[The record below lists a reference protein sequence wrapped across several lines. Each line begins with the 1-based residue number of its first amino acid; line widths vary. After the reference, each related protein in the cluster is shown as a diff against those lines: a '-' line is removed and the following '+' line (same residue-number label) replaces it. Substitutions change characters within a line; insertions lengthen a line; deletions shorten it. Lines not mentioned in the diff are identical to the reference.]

1 MLDGELFR
9 APISNAPGRVLDV
22 GTGTGIWA
30 MDFADEYPNAE
41 VIGIDL
47 SPIQPSWVPTNCKFL
62 VVSCPSF
69 LTLSNDV
76 ARRLFQSERVIDI
89 RTDTRPTKG
98 IGYNS
103 CNSHIFRLVLVK
115 ITAPFRYMLMR
126 GDRTM
131 LKVIGSTHP
140 MKPLTTSTGGA

>member
-30 MDFADEYPNAE
+30 MDFADEYPSAV

-62 VVSCPSF
+62 VVSCP
-69 LTLSNDV
+69 LS
-76 ARRLFQSERVIDI
+76 LH
-89 RTDTRPTKG
+89 
-98 IGYNS
+98 Y
-103 CNSHIFRLVLVK
+103 
-115 ITAPFRYMLMR
+115 LMALPGGCFGLR
-126 GDRTM
+126 G
-131 LKVIGSTHP
+131 
-140 MKPLTTSTGGA
+140 